1 MDLSTLIDID
11 RQVLYAFNG
20 SDSLFMDGLMMTLT
34 GGVTWVPFYLILF
47 YLVVKNNETMAQIF
61 LLVGCSALC
70 ILLADGMADGLVKPW
85 VARLRPANEPEIKY
99 IVDVVDNFRGTSYSF
114 FSAHAANTFALA
126 TFFSLV
132 VRSRLLNGF
141 VFAWALLNCYTRLYL
156 GVHYPSDVLVGIAW
170 GAVAGGVAY
179 LVYRRIYRK
188 MNPVVNYVSSQYT
201 STGYS
206 LADID
211 MVIAVMVFTVAY
223 AVLRAAIVF

>member
-1 MDLSTLIDID
+1 M
-11 RQVLYAFNG
+11 LYAFNG

-34 GGVTWVPFYLILF
+34 AGVTWIPFYLILF

-85 VARLRPANEPEIKY
+85 VGRPRPSLDPVIKY
-99 IVDVVDNFRGTSYSF
+99 SVDVVDNFRGTSFSF

-132 VRSRLLNGF
+132 VRSRLLNVF
-141 VFAWALLNCYTRLYL
+141 LFAWSILNCYTRLYL
-156 GVHYPSDVLVGIAW
+156 GVHYPSDVLVGIVW
-170 GAVAGGVAY
+170 GAISGIAAY
-179 LVYRRIYRK
+179 LVYRHIYRR

-201 STGYS
+201 PTGYS
-206 LADID
+206 LTDID
-211 MVIAVMVFTVAY
+211 MVITVMVFVVAY
-223 AVLRAAIVF
+223 AVLKAAVVF

>member
-1 MDLSTLIDID
+1 
-11 RQVLYAFNG
+11 
-20 SDSLFMDGLMMTLT
+20 MMTLT